1 MSQPSNI
8 LVCRC
13 DYYHMVSE
21 TACARLA
28 EALGHAGVSFES
40 VADLC
45 ELAANKDSVL
55 TAWAG
60 TDQLKIVAC
69 FPRAVTW
76 LFARA
81 DAPLDNDRVELFN
94 ARTGDIDEIIG
105 ALTADGPASGTPGP
119 VSHMGQKGDWIPWFP
134 VIDYDRC
141 TNCKQCLNFCLFGV
155 YALSD
160 DDAVEVAKP
169 DGCKTN
175 CPACARVCPERAIIF
190 PKYEKSPINGD
201 EVDESALDDEKE
213 KSELEELLGGDIH
226 EIIRKR
232 KARKLF
238 ARPEE
243 GADAL
248 SAQQK
253 LSRLARL
260 QNQLDIPQEVLDS
273 LSQDRPGK
281 EDSAAGSSD
290 CPNADV
296 CPRDCQKQ
304 GGEQEK

>member
-8 LVCRC
+8 VVCRC

-28 EALGHAGVSFES
+28 EALAHAGIPFES
-40 VADLC
+40 VPDLC
-45 ELAANKDSVL
+45 ELAANKDSRL
-55 TAWAG
+55 TAWTG

-69 FPRAVTW
+69 FPRAVRW
-76 LFARA
+76 LFCSAR
-81 DAPLDNDRVELFN
+81 APLDNDRVELFD
-94 ARTGDIDEIIG
+94 ARTGNIDEIIS
-105 ALTADGPASGTPGP
+105 ALTADGPASATDSA
-119 VSHMGQKGDWIPWFP
+119 VSHKGQKGDWIPWFP
-134 VIDYDRC
+134 VIDYHRC

-160 DDAVEVAKP
+160 DNTVEVAKP

-201 EVDESALDDEKE
+201 EVDESDVDDEKE

-238 ARPEE
+238 ARAEE
-243 GADAL
+243 GADEL

-253 LSRLARL
+253 RSRLARL
-260 QNQLDIPQEVLDS
+260 QSQLDIPQEVLDS
-273 LSQDRPGK
+273 LSQEK
-281 EDSAAGSSD
+281 H
-290 CPNADV
+290 
-296 CPRDCQKQ
+296 
-304 GGEQEK
+304 GGQQEK

>member
-1 MSQPSNI
+1 MVPEAACTH
-8 LVCRC
+8 LV
-13 DYYHMVSE
+13 
-21 TACARLA
+21 
-28 EALGHAGVSFES
+28 EALGLAGISFES

-45 ELAANKDSVL
+45 ELAANKDPVL
-55 TAWAG
+55 TELGG

-69 FPRAVTW
+69 FPRAVRW
-76 LFARA
+76 LFCRA
-81 DAPLDNDRVELFN
+81 GAPLDDDRVELFN

-105 ALTADGPASGTPGP
+105 ALIASGTPGP
-119 VSHMGQKGDWIPWFP
+119 VSHAGQKGDWIPWFP

-141 TNCKQCLNFCLFGV
+141 VNCKQCLNFCLFGV
-155 YALSD
+155 FALSD
-160 DDAVEVAKP
+160 NDAVEVAKP

-175 CPACARVCPERAIIF
+175 CPACARVCPQRAIIF

-201 EVDESALDDEKE
+201 EVDESTLDDEKE
-213 KSELEELLGGDIH
+213 RSELEELLGGDIH
-226 EIIRKR
+226 EVIRKR

-238 ARPEE
+238 ARAEE
-243 GADAL
+243 DADEL

-253 LSRLARL
+253 LSRLAQL
-260 QNQLDIPQEVLDS
+260 QSQFDIPQEVLDS

-281 EDSAAGSSD
+281 EDSATGGSD
-290 CPNADV
+290 CPNADI

>member
-13 DYYHMVSE
+13 DHYHMVSE

-28 EALGHAGVSFES
+28 EALGHTGISFES

-45 ELAANKDSVL
+45 ELAANKNPAL
-55 TAWAG
+55 AACAN

-69 FPRAVTW
+69 FPRAVKW
-76 LFARA
+76 LFCRA
-81 DAPLDNDRVELFN
+81 GAPLDDDRVELFN
-94 ARTGDIDEIIG
+94 ARTGDIDEIIS
-105 ALTADGPASGTPGP
+105 ALTASGMPGP
-119 VSHMGQKGDWIPWFP
+119 VSHTGQKGDWIPWFP

-190 PKYEKSPINGD
+190 PKYQMCPINGD

-213 KSELEELLGGDIH
+213 RSELEELLGGDIH
-226 EIIRKR
+226 DVIRKR

-238 ARPEE
+238 ARAEE
-243 GADAL
+243 GADAH

-260 QNQLDIPQEVLDS
+260 QSQLDIPQEVLDS
-273 LSQDRPGK
+273 LSQ
-281 EDSAAGSSD
+281 E
-290 CPNADV
+290 
-296 CPRDCQKQ
+296 KQ
-304 GGEQEK
+304 GGEQKSD

>member
-13 DYYHMVSE
+13 DHYHMVSE
-21 TACARLA
+21 TACARLTD
-28 EALGHAGVSFES
+28 ALGDAGIAFES

-45 ELAANKDSVL
+45 ELAANKDPVL
-55 TAWAG
+55 AAWAG
-60 TDQLKIVAC
+60 TDRLRIVAC
-69 FPRAVTW
+69 FPRAVRW

-81 DAPLDNDRVELFN
+81 GAPLGDDRVELLN

-105 ALTADGPASGTPGP
+105 ALTADATPGA
-119 VSHMGQKGDWIPWFP
+119 VSHKGQKGDWIPWFP

-155 YALSD
+155 YALTD
-160 DDAVEVAKP
+160 DDTVEVAKP

-175 CPACARVCPERAIIF
+175 CPACARVCPQRAIIF

-213 KSELEELLGGDIH
+213 RSELEDLLGGDIH

-238 ARPEE
+238 ARAEE

-248 SAQQK
+248 SEQQK
-253 LSRLARL
+253 LSRLAGL
-260 QNQLDIPQEVLDS
+260 QSQLDIPQEVLDS
-273 LSQDRPGK
+273 LSQNRPGK
-281 EDSAAGSSD
+281 EDSAADSDD

-304 GGEQEK
+304 GGEQRK